1 MPSGQ
6 PVSCQGCLTGSD
18 LVKQSN
24 MGVFDQPPARHQL
37 VRALGEPTLVATTW
51 ATKGP
56 WVQRKKERKK
66 WRTSLSPKAMG
77 PRAAAGGKCAV

>member
-1 MPSGQ
+1 VPSGQ

-51 ATKGP
+51 A
-56 WVQRKKERKK
+56 
-66 WRTSLSPKAMG
+66 
-77 PRAAAGGKCAV
+77 RANGSN

>member
-51 ATKGP
+51 ARANGSNLQEVKH
-56 WVQRKKERKK
+56 
-66 WRTSLSPKAMG
+66 
-77 PRAAAGGKCAV
+77 AAALAAGHGQARSNCVI